1 MSINRH
7 QLPLYKGKD
16 HQVRALKIKEIHQ
29 DPDGAAY
36 LTPED
41 ESYPQFQVSA
51 EFMSQDKPK
60 EGGYYVE
67 SVDGQSYFV
76 EAKDFTKEYS
86 LLK

>member
-1 MSINRH
+1 MSIKRH

-51 EFMSQDKPK
+51 EFMSQNKPK

-67 SVDGQSYFV
+67 SVDGQPYFV